1 MNFSLTNSIY
11 RQDQQK
17 AIGLRILFA
26 LAPLIVG
33 AVYLSCQTLSLSGEP
48 VEFKPIH
55 TFIDYL
61 YREHKILLIFT
72 VSLVFC
78 IPLIFISARAR
89 ASAFIKIGSE
99 GFEYNLPFLARDI
112 KNGLAST
119 RKVISWNHV
128 TDIHLNQGSRS
139 QIKGIKAP
147 PSSRLGSAR
156 IVITAPD
163 TRLIFNPYL
172 WLQNDHSDHRLTVQK
187 GPTLSES
194 NVNQIL
200 EKCPLMVAFSAHQN
214 IQLVNTP
221 SP

>member
-17 AIGLRILFA
+17 TIGLKALFA

-33 AVYLSCQTLSLSGEP
+33 AVYLSWQTLSLGGEP
-48 VEFKPIH
+48 VEFMPVH

-61 YREHKILLIFT
+61 YGEQKILLIFS

-78 IPLIFISARAR
+78 IPLIFISASAR
-89 ASAFIKIGSE
+89 ASAFIKIGRE

-119 RKVISWNHV
+119 RKVISWNDV
-128 TDIHLNQGSRS
+128 TDIHLNQGGSS
-139 QIKGIKAP
+139 QIKGIKGP

-156 IVITAPD
+156 MEITAHN

-172 WLQNDHSDHRLTVQK
+172 WLQNDHSDHRLT
-187 GPTLSES
+187 TD
-194 NVNQIL
+194 
-200 EKCPLMVAFSAHQN
+200 
-214 IQLVNTP
+214 
-221 SP
+221 

>member
-1 MNFSLTNSIY
+1 MNFSLSNSIY

-17 AIGLRILFA
+17 TIGLKILFA
-26 LAPLIVG
+26 FAPLIVG
-33 AVYLSCQTLSLSGEP
+33 AVYLSWKTFSLGGEP
-48 VEFKPIH
+48 VEFEPVH

-61 YREHKILLIFT
+61 YEEHKILLIFS

-78 IPLIFISARAR
+78 IPLIFISAKAR
-89 ASAFIKIGSE
+89 TSAFIKIGSE

-112 KNGLAST
+112 KNGFAST
-119 RKVISWNHV
+119 RKVISWNDV

-139 QIKGIKAP
+139 QIKGIKGP

-156 IVITAPD
+156 IEITVHD

-172 WLQNDHSDHRLTVQK
+172 WLQNDHSDHRLTVKQ

-194 NVNQIL
+194 SVNQIL
-200 EKCPLMVAFSAHQN
+200 ETCPLVVAFSAHQN

-221 SP
+221 